1 MTSLTVDVIIDILE
15 NNLFLLVEDADQDL
29 VESGQLDSLVFV
41 ELLLAVEQST
51 GQQLAPKDLD
61 LDDLRTPERIAKA
74 FNELLVHGDT
84 E

>member
-1 MTSLTVDVIIDILE
+1 MTLLTVDVIIDILE
-15 NNLFLLVEDADQDL
+15 NSLFLLVEDADQDL

-41 ELLLAVEQST
+41 ELLLAVEQAT

-74 FNELLVHGDT
+74 FNELLAHGDA

>member
-1 MTSLTVDVIIDILE
+1 MTPLTAEVIIDILE

-41 ELLLAVEQST
+41 ELLLAVEQAT

-74 FNELLVHGDT
+74 FSELLVHGDAQ
-84 E
+84 